1 MPTGTSFTPWAGPVH
16 LAVLGYARFPEREV
30 GNGFLFVFVITH
42 SIALAHFVE
51 IQIDQLSIL
60 APATLIFLNRK
71 IDRLIRSLI
80 GDPAIHESAYEVDH
94 LRDVISGLWDV
105 MRFYTVEGLEI
116 FKKGVRIF
124 GGEFCNSGGLLTHAP
139 DDLVLHIRNIHH
151 VIDLIA
157 SKLQITPDEIG
168 KDKGT
173 EITDMRE
180 IMHRW
185 TTTIHTH

>member
-1 MPTGTSFTPWAGPVH
+1 
-16 LAVLGYARFPEREV
+16 
-30 GNGFLFVFVITH
+30 
-42 SIALAHFVE
+42 
-51 IQIDQLSIL
+51 
-60 APATLIFLNRK
+60 
-71 IDRLIRSLI
+71 
-80 GDPAIHESAYEVDH
+80 
-94 LRDVISGLWDV
+94 